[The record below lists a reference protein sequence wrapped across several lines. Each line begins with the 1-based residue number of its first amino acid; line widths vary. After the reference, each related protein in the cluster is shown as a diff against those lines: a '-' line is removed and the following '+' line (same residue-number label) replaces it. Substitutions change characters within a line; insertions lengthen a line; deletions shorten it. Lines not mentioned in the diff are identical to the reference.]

1 MVVKAESPTEGR
13 QEAMTIKRIAVSAA
27 AGLLF
32 WFVLLV
38 IHEEWRLP
46 FYTEAFGPPPFN
58 PFRVWVPL
66 VLIAGILGA
75 LNAFLRWADKQL
87 ETPAKELTNGARRLL

>member
-1 MVVKAESPTEGR
+1 MTVRRIVASVV
-13 QEAMTIKRIAVSAA
+13 M
-27 AGLLF
+27 GLCL

-58 PFRVWVPL
+58 PFRFWVPL
-66 VLIAGILGA
+66 VLIAGIWSA
-75 LNAFLRWADKQL
+75 LNAFLRWADRPQHQSGI
-87 ETPAKELTNGARRLL
+87 ESS